1 MRGVLST
8 LVAVELQLRSDSL
21 FLLTCGQLLPLYR
34 QRNRVQ
40 RQIHRLFC
48 AGFHETEPIERLGDF
63 VLRKGFYIFLF
74 LCAAA
79 IGISGYYLIR
89 TVTVGSQPSQPAA
102 ASQAVTLPNPASP
115 APQTQEVVYTWPVK
129 GEVLR
134 GFSLETLAYDV
145 TMGDWRTHGG
155 VDLAAEAG
163 LKVLA
168 AGEGQVTQV
177 YDDPM
182 MGTTVVVEQPDG
194 VTAVYSNLSNET
206 AVAPGDS
213 VETGGVLG
221 TVGETAIAESGMP
234 AHLHLEFYSGGAA
247 VDPLDYLPQ

>member
-1 MRGVLST
+1 MK
-8 LVAVELQLRSDSL
+8 
-21 FLLTCGQLLPLYR
+21 
-34 QRNRVQ
+34 RNR
-40 RQIHRLFC
+40 LKK
-48 AGFHETEPIERLGDF
+48 LGDF
-63 VLRKGFYIFLF
+63 VLGKGFYIVLF

-102 ASQAVTLPNPASP
+102 ASQTVTLPDASSP
-115 APQTQEVVYTWPVK
+115 TPQTQEEEPEEPAPVQPDDPQPLKEPVPQEEAAASAQPKEVVYTWPVK

-145 TMGDWRTHGG
+145 TMGDWRTHSG

-194 VTAVYSNLSNET
+194 ITAVYSNLSNET
-206 AVAPGDS
+206 AVSPGDS
-213 VETGGVLG
+213 VETGAVLG
-221 TVGETAIAESGMP
+221 AVGDTAIAESGMEP
-234 AHLHLEFYSGGAA
+234 HLHLELLSDGEP

>member
-1 MRGVLST
+1 MK
-8 LVAVELQLRSDSL
+8 
-21 FLLTCGQLLPLYR
+21 
-34 QRNRVQ
+34 RNR
-40 RQIHRLFC
+40 LKK
-48 AGFHETEPIERLGDF
+48 LGDF
-63 VLRKGFYIFLF
+63 VLGKGFYIVLF

-102 ASQAVTLPNPASP
+102 ASQTVTLPDASSP
-115 APQTQEVVYTWPVK
+115 APQTQEEEPEEPAPVQPDDPPPPKEPGPQAEAAAPAPPKEVVYPWPVK

-145 TMGDWRTHGG
+145 TMGDWRTHSG

-194 VTAVYSNLSNET
+194 ITAVYSNLSNET
-206 AVAPGDS
+206 AVSPGDS
-213 VETGGVLG
+213 VETGAVLG
-221 TVGETAIAESGMP
+221 AVGDTAIAESGMEP
-234 AHLHLEFYSGGAA
+234 HLHLELLSDGEP

>member
-1 MRGVLST
+1 M
-8 LVAVELQLRSDSL
+8 QRSLD
-21 FLLTCGQLLPLYR
+21 
-34 QRNRVQ
+34 
-40 RQIHRLFC
+40 
-48 AGFHETEPIERLGDF
+48 IE
-63 VLRKGFYIFLF
+63 K
-74 LCAAA
+74 
-79 IGISGYYLIR
+79 
-89 TVTVGSQPSQPAA
+89 
-102 ASQAVTLPNPASP
+102 
-115 APQTQEVVYTWPVK
+115 VK

-145 TMGDWRTHGG
+145 TMGDWRTHSG

-194 VTAVYSNLSNET
+194 ITAVYSNLSNET
-206 AVAPGDS
+206 AVSPGDS
-213 VETGGVLG
+213 VETGAVLG
-221 TVGETAIAESGMP
+221 AVGDTAIAESGMEP
-234 AHLHLEFYSGGAA
+234 HLHLELLSDGEP

>member
-1 MRGVLST
+1 MK
-8 LVAVELQLRSDSL
+8 
-21 FLLTCGQLLPLYR
+21 
-34 QRNRVQ
+34 RNR
-40 RQIHRLFC
+40 LKK
-48 AGFHETEPIERLGDF
+48 LGDF
-63 VLRKGFYIFLF
+63 VLGKGFYIVLF

-102 ASQAVTLPNPASP
+102 ASQTVTLPDASSP
-115 APQTQEVVYTWPVK
+115 APQTQEEEPEEPAPLPPGDPPPPKKPGPQEEAAAPAQPKEVVYTWPVK

-145 TMGDWRTHGG
+145 TMGDWRTHSG

-194 VTAVYSNLSNET
+194 ITAVYSNLSNET
-206 AVAPGDS
+206 AVSPGDS
-213 VETGGVLG
+213 VETGAVLG
-221 TVGETAIAESGMP
+221 AVGDTAIAESGMEP
-234 AHLHLEFYSGGAA
+234 HLHLELLSDGEP

>member
-1 MRGVLST
+1 MK
-8 LVAVELQLRSDSL
+8 
-21 FLLTCGQLLPLYR
+21 
-34 QRNRVQ
+34 RNR
-40 RQIHRLFC
+40 LKK
-48 AGFHETEPIERLGDF
+48 LGDF
-63 VLRKGFYIFLF
+63 VLGKGFYIVLF

-102 ASQAVTLPNPASP
+102 ASQTVTLPDASSP
-115 APQTQEVVYTWPVK
+115 APQTQEEEPEEPAPVPPGDPQPLKEPVQQEEAAAPAQPKEVVYTWPVK

-145 TMGDWRTHGG
+145 TMGDWRTHSG

-194 VTAVYSNLSNET
+194 ITAVYSNLSNET
-206 AVAPGDS
+206 AVSPGDS
-213 VETGGVLG
+213 VETGAVLG
-221 TVGETAIAESGMP
+221 AVGDTAIAESGMEP
-234 AHLHLEFYSGGAA
+234 HLHLELLSDGEP